1 MECEIYRIFKTCK
14 RPFMG
19 AFSVCMTVPLKKI
32 TKICSSLT
40 WRQSKKCKVCV
51 RIPKMNVFA
60 ATFEKQPC
68 KNVSKINSSWEAA
81 IKMHFS
87 ISLSAPGEIILRY
100 SVKKRL
106 IFLWKKRFTVYPS
119 LNDY

>member
-40 WRQSKKCKVCV
+40 WCQSKKCKVCV
-51 RIPKMNVFA
+51 RIPKMNMCL
-60 ATFEKQPC
+60 QLPLR
-68 KNVSKINSSWEAA
+68 SSHARMFP
-81 IKMHFS
+81 K
-87 ISLSAPGEIILRY
+87 
-100 SVKKRL
+100 
-106 IFLWKKRFTVYPS
+106 
-119 LNDY
+119 